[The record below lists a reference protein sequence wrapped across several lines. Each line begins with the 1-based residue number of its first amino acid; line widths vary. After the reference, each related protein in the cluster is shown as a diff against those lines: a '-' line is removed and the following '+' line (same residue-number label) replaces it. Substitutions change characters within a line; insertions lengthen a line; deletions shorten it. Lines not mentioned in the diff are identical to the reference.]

1 MWVLFQ
7 KIGQVTVE
15 VLSQAVMVVN
25 GTLLRSLRRNSLS
38 AIGLTTDLTR
48 LLFGQRETE
57 RSKIARGFSSVDRV
71 GSVGALKRGGHY
83 AKNAAL

>member
-1 MWVLFQ
+1 MHPSRHD
-7 KIGQVTVE
+7 ICRRSPRE
-15 VLSQAVMVVN
+15 MAAI